1 MQAAALGQ
9 INLASEFILKKVLH
23 AKHEFHWRPKM
34 TIKTMTIVTS
44 NPEHARF
51 IALNLQSLRSTE
63 QTGTSRVLRAPI
75 K

>member
-1 MQAAALGQ
+1 
-9 INLASEFILKKVLH
+9 
-23 AKHEFHWRPKM
+23 M

-51 IALNLQSLRSTE
+51 IALDLQSLRSTE
-63 QTGTSRVLRAPI
+63 QTGTLRVLRAPI